1 MRTREEV
8 DQELE
13 HLEYAKRLLD
23 ERLAVVKQ
31 ERDALRE
38 DAYAIDTATRR
49 LAAFFKSHRMY
60 IVDLQ
65 FEERTK
71 EHYALAKQIWK
82 GRQVLIP
89 FIKSIP
95 KKKATT
101 FVYDL
106 KGLLPDDA
114 NKIRNLCEVL
124 AKKQWIS
131 YKKQKEG
138 IEITTSLTGLQKNF
152 ISGIWA
158 EEITLYLIAKT
169 LKDFTEKR
177 HLKYK
182 VFWDLKLKRIY
193 PETKHLVDM
202 QLDLVAEVGDRCY
215 VFETKSG
222 AIHGVEH
229 WVDRTRLFQNETHR
243 FITCNADENLNPVLF
258 APLRL
263 FSLQTLESQ
272 FNALL
277 KEDFCDPA

>member
-1 MRTREEV
+1 MRARDEV
-8 DQELE
+8 DRELE

-23 ERLAVVKQ
+23 ERLSVVKQ
-31 ERDALRE
+31 EWDALRE
-38 DAYAIDTATRR
+38 DDYANDTATRK
-49 LAAFFKSHRMY
+49 LAAFFKSHGMY
-60 IVDLQ
+60 IADLQ

-124 AKKQWIS
+124 AKKQWMS
-131 YKKQKEG
+131 CKKQNDG
-138 IEITTSLTGLQKNF
+138 LEITTSLTGLQKNF
-152 ISGIWA
+152 ISGLWA

-182 VFWDLKLKRIY
+182 IFWDLKLKKIY

-202 QLDLVAEVGDRCY
+202 QLDLVAEVEDRY
-215 VFETKSG
+215 YIFETKSG

-229 WVDRTRLFQNETHR
+229 WVERTHLFQNNTHR

-277 KEDFCDPA
+277 KEDFCGPA

>member
-1 MRTREEV
+1 M
-8 DQELE
+8 
-13 HLEYAKRLLD
+13 H
-23 ERLAVVKQ
+23 
-31 ERDALRE
+31 
-38 DAYAIDTATRR
+38 
-49 LAAFFKSHRMY
+49 

-71 EHYALAKQIWK
+71 DHYALAKQIWK

-89 FIKSIP
+89 FIKNIP

-101 FVYDL
+101 FVHNLKDL
-106 KGLLPDDA
+106 SPDDA

-131 YKKQKEG
+131 YKKQNDG
-138 IEITTSLTGLQKNF
+138 LEITTSLTGLQKNF

-182 VFWDLKLKRIY
+182 IFWDLKLKKIY

-202 QLDLVAEVGDRCY
+202 QLDLVAEVDDRY
-215 VFETKSG
+215 YIFETKSG

-229 WVDRTRLFQNETHR
+229 WVERTHLFQNNTHR

-277 KEDFCDPA
+277 KEDFCGPA

>member
-1 MRTREEV
+1 MRASEEV
-8 DQELE
+8 ERELE
-13 HLEYAKRLLD
+13 HLEYGKRLLD
-23 ERLAVVKQ
+23 DRLKVVVQ

-38 DAYAIDTATRR
+38 DAYAIDTATRK
-49 LAAFFKSHRMY
+49 LAAFFKSHGMH

-71 EHYALAKQIWK
+71 DHYALAKQIWK

-89 FIKSIP
+89 FIKNIP

-101 FVYDL
+101 FVHNLKDL
-106 KGLLPDDA
+106 SPDDA

-131 YKKQKEG
+131 YKKQNDG
-138 IEITTSLTGLQKNF
+138 LEITTSLTGLQKNF

-182 VFWDLKLKRIY
+182 IFWDLKLKKIY

-202 QLDLVAEVGDRCY
+202 QLDLVAEVDDRY
-215 VFETKSG
+215 YIFETKSG

-229 WVDRTRLFQNETHR
+229 WVERTHLFQNNTHR

-277 KEDFCDPA
+277 KEDFCGPA